1 LGVFEN
7 MDIIDGKEGM
17 AVSRSKLH
25 ELIMICIYQYLFYL
39 RIEDKPEIDSIIKS
53 VFNSSPS
60 DIDSFAKK
68 VILETIRNMQKA
80 VDDISLYLVK
90 FKFERLGLIEQAI
103 LVLAYVEMK
112 FLDIPPQ
119 IAINIAVKLT
129 QKYSDDESYKY
140 VNAVLQKVADHEQS
154 N

>member
-7 MDIIDGKEGM
+7 MDIIDEKEGM
-17 AVSRSKLH
+17 TVSRSKLH

-53 VFNSSPS
+53 VFNSSPK
-60 DIDSFAKK
+60 DIDPFAKK
-68 VILETIRNMQKA
+68 AILGTIRNMQKA

-103 LVLAYVEMK
+103 LVLAYVEME

>member
-1 LGVFEN
+1 

-103 LVLAYVEMK
+103 LVLAYVEME

>member
-7 MDIIDGKEGM
+7 MDIIDEKEGM
-17 AVSRSKLH
+17 TVSRSKLH

-53 VFNSSPS
+53 VFNSSPK
-60 DIDSFAKK
+60 DIDPFAKK
-68 VILETIRNMQKA
+68 AILETIRNMQKA

-103 LVLAYVEMK
+103 LVLAYVEME

>member
-1 LGVFEN
+1 
-7 MDIIDGKEGM
+7 MDIIDEKEGM
-17 AVSRSKLH
+17 TVSRSKLH

-53 VFNSSPS
+53 VFNSSPK
-60 DIDSFAKK
+60 DIDPFAKK
-68 VILETIRNMQKA
+68 AILETIRNMQKA

-103 LVLAYVEMK
+103 LVLAYVEME

>member
-1 LGVFEN
+1 
-7 MDIIDGKEGM
+7 MDIIDEKEGM
-17 AVSRSKLH
+17 TVSRSKLH

-53 VFNSSPS
+53 VFNSSPK
-60 DIDSFAKK
+60 DIDPFAKK
-68 VILETIRNMQKA
+68 AILGTIRNMQKA